1 MTRNTPIPSM
11 SDEDR
16 DFVRGLVFH
25 EDASVLAFNKPSGLP
40 VQTRG
45 NRGRTLDHLLWAF
58 AKSNGKRPRLVHRL
72 DAGTSGVILAGRTKP
87 AAVALSEAFVNRD
100 VEKTYLAVVVGQPN
114 SDSGRCEGRIVTDGR
129 RVSVTTKPGVGD
141 ESRTD
146 WKLTPPSTGSHTLL
160 VTVPYSGRM
169 HQIRAH
175 LADMGCPI
183 LGDPIYGVRNSGAD
197 KHSDST
203 WDKPEEKTQRLMLH
217 AWRLDVPHPDGG
229 RLQLEAPPPQSFLQ
243 TLVALG
249 LQAPPGS
256 V

>member
-1 MTRNTPIPSM
+1 MARNTPIPSM

-16 DFVRGLVFH
+16 GFVRGLVLH
-25 EDASVLAFNKPSGLP
+25 EDASVIAFNKPDGLP

-87 AAVALSEAFVNRD
+87 AAVALSEAFAKRD
-100 VEKTYLAVVVGQPN
+100 VEKTYLAVVGGRPQAE
-114 SDSGRCEGRIVTDGR
+114 SGRCDGRIVKDGR
-129 RVSVTTKPGVGD
+129 RVTVTTKPGVGD

-146 WKLTPPSTGSHTLL
+146 WQVSRPQSESHTLL
-160 VTVPYSGRM
+160 VTVPYTGRM

-183 LGDPIYGVRNSGAD
+183 LGDPIYGEPNLKAD
-197 KHSDST
+197 
-203 WDKPEEKTQRLMLH
+203 
-217 AWRLDVPHPDGG
+217 
-229 RLQLEAPPPQSFLQ
+229 
-243 TLVALG
+243 
-249 LQAPPGS
+249 
-256 V
+256 

>member
-1 MTRNTPIPSM
+1 M

-16 DFVRGLVFH
+16 DFVRGLLLH
-25 EDASVLAFNKPSGLP
+25 EDASVLVFNKPSGLP

-87 AAVALSEAFVNRD
+87 SAVALSEAFASRD
-100 VEKTYLAVVVGQPN
+100 VKKTYLAVVVGRPPG
-114 SDSGRCEGRIVTDGR
+114 DSGRCDGRIVKDGR
-129 RVSVTTKPGVGD
+129 RVTVTTKPGVGD

-146 WKLTPPSTGSHTLL
+146 WELIPPSTGSHTLL
-160 VTVPYSGRM
+160 VTVPYTGRM

-183 LGDPIYGVRNSGAD
+183 LGDPIYGVPSSGVDKLAD
-197 KHSDST
+197 TTEGKAE
-203 WDKPEEKTQRLMLH
+203 DKSHRLMLH

-229 RLQLEAPPPQSFLQ
+229 RLQLEAPPPASFLQ
-243 TLVALG
+243 TLEALG